1 MQLQRR
7 FESQTL
13 LPAQTR
19 GTNEEEPLI
28 EDDDSDE
35 EFEVADGSSS
45 SSSDDSDDDVAQ
57 AIAESPKQHSQRS
70 TGEPV
75 SPTITARNC
84 SAADGAALE
93 IPDGKVRS
101 PETVSPTNKP
111 RSLSGFLSR
120 LSGSY
125 RKTSVEGA
133 PSTTT
138 AAAAAANGIAVIRR
152 GSGSSLAAIIRKGSG
167 SNLAAAIIRKGSGSN
182 LAAIRKGSGSN
193 LAAISNAGGKL
204 SSLISE
210 KSAQRRNMQRP
221 ATDPTL
227 PCTAPGAAA
236 LLAQP
241 PKTACSPIVC
251 LDHHSETLRRLCFRS
266 TIDSNLTIYE
276 NIRALSL
283 CV

>member
-13 LPAQTR
+13 FPAQTR

-45 SSSDDSDDDVAQ
+45 SSSADSDDDVAQ

-75 SPTITARNC
+75 SPTITVRNC
-84 SAADGAALE
+84 SAADEAALE
-93 IPDGKVRS
+93 IPSSPKPDDKVRS
-101 PETVSPTNKP
+101 PETVSPMNKP

-125 RKTSVEGA
+125 RKTSFEGA

-138 AAAAAANGIAVIRR
+138 AAAAAANGLAVIRR

-204 SSLISE
+204 SSPISE
-210 KSAQRRNMQRP
+210 KSAQRRNM
-221 ATDPTL
+221 L
-227 PCTAPGAAA
+227 AAA
-236 LLAQP
+236 RDGPDTSLHRTGRRRSVGSAAEDGVFSHRVLGSSLGDA
-241 PKTACSPIVC
+241 KTAV
-251 LDHHSETLRRLCFRS
+251 LQVND
-266 TIDSNLTIYE
+266 
-276 NIRALSL
+276 
-283 CV
+283 